1 MSGARAV
8 TDGENAMPSEHIYK
22 QFDADMEAVRARV
35 LEMGGLVEE
44 QVGKAVEAL
53 IAGDTTLAEEVIA
66 NDHRVNALEVASDEA
81 CTQLIALRQ
90 PTAGD
95 LRMILTIVKTITD
108 LERIGDEAAKIAR
121 YAIKIHESDRITSP
135 RYSEIKYM
143 SGLTTQMLRESL
155 DAFARLDASGAA
167 GVARQ
172 DMEVDEEFQMIMRHL
187 ITYMME
193 DPRTISTFIDLLF
206 VVKAI
211 ERIGDHAKNMSE
223 YVVFMVKGKDVRH
236 TTIEEL
242 ERELE

>member
-1 MSGARAV
+1 MA
-8 TDGENAMPSEHIYK
+8 NEHIYK

-44 QVGKAVEAL
+44 QVNQAVEAL
-53 IAGDTTLAEEVIA
+53 ISGNTKLAEQVIEQ
-66 NDHRVNALEVASDEA
+66 DHKVNALEVAADEA
-81 CTQLIALRQ
+81 CTQIIALRQ

-95 LRMILTIVKTITD
+95 LRMILTIIKTITD

-121 YAIKIHESDRITSP
+121 FAIKVYDSDRIVAP
-135 RYSEIKYM
+135 RYNEIKYM
-143 SGLTTQMLRESL
+143 SGLATKMLRESL
-155 DAFARLDASGAA
+155 DSFARLDVSGAA
-167 GVARQ
+167 AVARQ
-172 DMEVDEEFQMIMRHL
+172 DMEVDEEFHLITRHL
-187 ITYMME
+187 ITFMME

-236 TTIEEL
+236 TSIEEL
-242 ERELE
+242 EREIQ

>member
-1 MSGARAV
+1 
-8 TDGENAMPSEHIYK
+8 MPSVHIYK
-22 QFDADMEAVRARV
+22 QFDTDLESVRARV

-53 IAGDTTLAEEVIA
+53 ITGNAGLAEEVIA
-66 NDHRVNALEVASDEA
+66 NDHKVNALEVASDEA
-81 CTQLIALRQ
+81 CSQIIALRQ

-121 YAIKIHESDRITSP
+121 YALKILDSDRMTTP
-135 RYSEIKYM
+135 RYSEIKFM
-143 SGLTTQMLRESL
+143 AGLANRMLRESL
-155 DAFARLDASGAA
+155 DAFARLDTSGAA
-167 GVARQ
+167 AVARQ
-172 DMEVDEEFQMIMRHL
+172 DIEVDEEFHSIMRQL

-242 ERELE
+242 ERQLQ

>member
-1 MSGARAV
+1 M
-8 TDGENAMPSEHIYK
+8 SEHIYK

-44 QVGKAVEAL
+44 QVNKAVEAL
-53 IAGDTTLAEEVIA
+53 IVGDTKLAEEVIA
-66 NDHRVNALEVASDEA
+66 NDHRVNALEVAADEA
-81 CTQLIALRQ
+81 CTNIIARRQ

-95 LRMILTIVKTITD
+95 LRMILTIIKTITD

-121 YAIKIHESDRITSP
+121 YAVKVHDSDRINMP
-135 RYSEIKYM
+135 RYNEIKYM
-143 SGLTTQMLRESL
+143 ASLAIKMLRESL

-167 GVARQ
+167 NVARQ
-172 DMEVDEEFQMIMRHL
+172 DMEVDEEFHLITRHL
-187 ITYMME
+187 ITFMME
-193 DPRTISTFIDLLF
+193 DPRNISTFIDLLF

-223 YVVFMVKGKDVRH
+223 YVVFMVMGKDVRH

-242 ERELE
+242 EREIS

>member
-1 MSGARAV
+1 
-8 TDGENAMPSEHIYK
+8 MPSEHIYK

-35 LEMGGLVEE
+35 LEMGGMVEE
-44 QVGKAVEAL
+44 QVNQAVEAL
-53 IAGDTTLAEEVIA
+53 ITGNTKLAETVIDQ
-66 NDHRVNALEVASDEA
+66 DHRVNALEVAADEA
-81 CTQLIALRQ
+81 CTQIIALRQ
-90 PTAGD
+90 PTASD
-95 LRMILTIVKTITD
+95 LRMILTIIKTITD

-121 YAIKIHESDRITSP
+121 FAIKVYDSDRIVTP
-135 RYSEIKYM
+135 RYNEIKYM
-143 SGLTTQMLRESL
+143 AGMATKMLRESL
-155 DAFARLDASGAA
+155 DAFARLDVSGAA

-172 DMEVDEEFQMIMRHL
+172 DMEVDEEFHLITRHL
-187 ITYMME
+187 ITFMME

-242 ERELE
+242 EREIQ

>member
-1 MSGARAV
+1 M
-8 TDGENAMPSEHIYK
+8 AMMGTFNRGSVMSEHIYK
-22 QFDADMEAVRARV
+22 QFDADLEAVRARV

-44 QVGKAVEAL
+44 QVTKAVDAL
-53 IAGDTTLAEEVIA
+53 ISGNVALAEEVIS
-66 NDHRVNALEVASDEA
+66 NDHRVNALEVAADEA
-81 CTQLIALRQ
+81 CTNIIARRQ

-95 LRMILTIVKTITD
+95 LRMILTIIKTITD

-121 YAIKIHESDRITSP
+121 YAVKSFESDRMVVP
-135 RYSEIKYM
+135 RYNEIKYM
-143 SGLTTQMLRESL
+143 SGLTIKMLRESL

-167 GVARQ
+167 NVARQ
-172 DMEVDEEFQMIMRHL
+172 DMEVDEEFHLITRHL

-193 DPRTISTFIDLLF
+193 DPRAISTFINLLF

-242 ERELE
+242 ERQIQ

>member
-1 MSGARAV
+1 
-8 TDGENAMPSEHIYK
+8 MPSEHTYK

-53 IAGDTTLAEEVIA
+53 ISGNTKLAEEVIA

-81 CTQLIALRQ
+81 CTHIIALRQ

-95 LRMILTIVKTITD
+95 LRMVLTVVKTITD

-121 YAIKIHESDRITSP
+121 YAIKIFENDRITTP
-135 RYSEIKYM
+135 RYNEIKYM
-143 SGLTTQMLRESL
+143 AGLANKMLRESL
-155 DAFARLDASGAA
+155 DAFARLDSSGAA
-167 GVARQ
+167 DVARQ
-172 DMEVDEEFQMIMRHL
+172 DMEVDEEFHLIMRHL

-242 ERELE
+242 ERQLQ

>member
-1 MSGARAV
+1 
-8 TDGENAMPSEHIYK
+8 MPSEHIYK

-44 QVGKAVEAL
+44 QVGKAMEAL
-53 IAGDTTLAEEVIA
+53 ISGNVTLAEEVIA
-66 NDHRVNALEVASDEA
+66 NDHKVNALEVASDEA
-81 CTQLIALRQ
+81 CTHIIALRQ

-121 YAIKIHESDRITSP
+121 YAIKIFENDRITTP
-135 RYSEIKYM
+135 RYTEIKYM
-143 SGLTTQMLRESL
+143 SGLAVKMLRESL

-223 YVVFMVKGKDVRH
+223 YVVYMVKGKDVRH
-236 TTIEEL
+236 TSLEEI
-242 ERELE
+242 EREVE

>member
-1 MSGARAV
+1 
-8 TDGENAMPSEHIYK
+8 MPNEHIYK

-44 QVGKAVEAL
+44 QVNQAVEAL
-53 IAGDTTLAEEVIA
+53 ISGNTKLAEGVIEQ
-66 NDHRVNALEVASDEA
+66 DHRVNALEVAADEA
-81 CTQLIALRQ
+81 CTHIIALRQ
-90 PTAGD
+90 PTASD
-95 LRMILTIVKTITD
+95 LRMILTIIKTITD

-121 YAIKIHESDRITSP
+121 FAIKVYDSDRIVAP
-135 RYSEIKYM
+135 RYNEIKYM
-143 SGLTTQMLRESL
+143 AGLATKMLRESL
-155 DAFARLDASGAA
+155 DSFARLDVTGAA
-167 GVARQ
+167 AVARQ
-172 DMEVDEEFQMIMRHL
+172 DMEVDEEFHLITRHL
-187 ITYMME
+187 ITFMME

-242 ERELE
+242 EREIQ

>member
-1 MSGARAV
+1 MG
-8 TDGENAMPSEHIYK
+8 NEHTYK
-22 QFDADMEAVRARV
+22 KFDADLESARASV

-44 QVGKAVEAL
+44 QVNKAVEAL
-53 IAGDTTLAEEVIA
+53 ITGNTKLAEEVIA
-66 NDHRVNALEVASDEA
+66 NDHKINLLEVATDEA
-81 CTQLIALRQ
+81 CTRIIALRQ
-90 PTAGD
+90 PAAVD

-121 YAIKIHESDRITSP
+121 FAIKVYDSDRILTP
-135 RYSEIKYM
+135 RYNEIKYM
-143 SGLTTQMLRESL
+143 SGLAVRMLRESL
-155 DAFARLDASGAA
+155 DAFARLDVSGAA

-172 DMEVDEEFQMIMRHL
+172 DIEVDEEFHLITRHL

-242 ERELE
+242 EREIQ